1 MTSVSGRVLARELI
15 KIMATISKAQTQIAP
30 KRSHWRQASRRA
42 WRQNLTGY
50 LFFSPWLLGM
60 LLFNVIPIVLAIY
73 YSFTEYTVLQAPRWI
88 GLGNYREML
97 MVDPL
102 FWKALYN
109 TVYFSVF
116 SVPLSLLLALFL
128 AMLLNARVP
137 GQSFFRATFFLPSIV
152 PVVAASIIWA
162 WILHPE
168 YGLINDLLAKI
179 GIPGPPW
186 LASEVWSKPAFILM
200 SLWGIGP
207 TAIIFLAGLQDIP
220 QHLYEAAE
228 IDGAN
233 LWQRIRNITFPLL
246 TPTIFFNLVIGLIN
260 AFQVFTQVFI
270 ITSGSSL
277 GGPLWSTLV
286 YVLYLYVQGFQ
297 YFKMGYASA
306 LAIVL
311 FVIILVLTLIIQA
324 TSRRW
329 VYYEGGQPQ

>member
-1 MTSVSGRVLARELI
+1 MAITSNV
-15 KIMATISKAQTQIAP
+15 QTQRSA
-30 KRSHWRQASRRA
+30 KRSGWQMPSRNA
-42 WRQNLTGY
+42 WKRNLTGY

-60 LLFNVIPIVLAIY
+60 LLFNIIPIILAIY
-73 YSFTEYTVLQAPRWI
+73 YSLTEYTVLQSPRWI
-88 GLGNYREML
+88 GLGNYREMF
-97 MVDPL
+97 MVDEL

-109 TVYFSVF
+109 TIYFAAF
-116 SVPLSLLLALFL
+116 SVPLSLMLALIL
-128 AMLLNARVP
+128 AMLLNSRVP

-152 PVVAASIIWA
+152 PAVAASVVWA

-168 YGLINDLLAKI
+168 YGLVNDMLAKV

-186 LASEVWSKPAFILM
+186 LTSEVWSKPAFILM

-233 LWQRIRNITFPLL
+233 VWQRIRNVTLPLL
-246 TPTIFFNLVIGLIN
+246 TPTIFFNLVIGIIG
-260 AFQVFTQVFI
+260 AFQVFTQAYIV
-270 ITSGSSL
+270 SS
-277 GGPLWSTLV
+277 GGPLWSTLF
-286 YVLYLYVQGFQ
+286 YVLYLYNQGFQ

-311 FVIILVLTLIIQA
+311 FVIILVLTVIVQL

-329 VYYEGGQPQ
+329 VYYEGVQPQ

>member
-1 MTSVSGRVLARELI
+1 MPSRNAW
-15 KIMATISKAQTQIAP
+15 
-30 KRSHWRQASRRA
+30 KR
-42 WRQNLTGY
+42 NLTGY

-60 LLFNVIPIVLAIY
+60 LLFNIIPIILAIY
-73 YSFTEYTVLQAPRWI
+73 YSLTEYTVLQSPRWI
-88 GLGNYREML
+88 GLGNYREMF
-97 MVDPL
+97 MVDEL

-109 TVYFSVF
+109 TIYFAVF
-116 SVPLSLLLALFL
+116 SVPLSLMLALIL
-128 AMLLNARVP
+128 AMLLNSRVP

-152 PVVAASIIWA
+152 PAVAASVVWA

-168 YGLINDLLAKI
+168 YGLVNDMLAKV

-186 LASEVWSKPAFILM
+186 LTSEVWSKPAFILM

-233 LWQRIRNITFPLL
+233 VWQRIRNVTLPLL
-246 TPTIFFNLVIGLIN
+246 TPTIFFNLVIGMIG
-260 AFQVFTQVFI
+260 AFQVFTQAYIV
-270 ITSGSSL
+270 SA
-277 GGPLWSTLV
+277 GGPLWSTLF
-286 YVLYLYVQGFQ
+286 YVLYLYNQGFQ

-311 FVIILVLTLIIQA
+311 FVIILVLTVIVQL

-329 VYYEGGQPQ
+329 VYYEGVQPQ